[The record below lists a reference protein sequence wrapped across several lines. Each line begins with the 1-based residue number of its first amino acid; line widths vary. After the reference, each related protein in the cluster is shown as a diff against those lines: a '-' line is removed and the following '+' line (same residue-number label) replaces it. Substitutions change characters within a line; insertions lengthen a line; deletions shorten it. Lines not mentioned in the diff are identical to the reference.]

1 MKTMVERQEIIHLYR
16 VCGYSKRRI
25 SRELH
30 CSRHTVDDILFEYE
44 AALRQENPDE
54 ALTDLLSTPPRY
66 DSSRRRPRALTPEV
80 KEVIDGCL
88 KKNDAKESLGMHK
101 QRMLKKD
108 IHLYLLGKGYRVS
121 YPSVCNYIR
130 GKEQDKGKKKTEAFI
145 RLYYEPGEVV
155 EFDWGEAV
163 LFIDGVKTKFYLAV
177 FTFAHSNGRYAYLF
191 RHQNTLA
198 FMESHRNFFRDI
210 HGVPSQMVY
219 DNMRVAV
226 KSFAGGEKTPTE
238 SLLKMADFYRFRY
251 RFCNV
256 RAGWEKGHVE
266 RSVEYVRRK
275 AFCHTD
281 RFADIASAQG
291 HLDAACKEMNGSGTS
306 LSTAGKPYK
315 LAADLASLREFPGN
329 LGCFELAEYTVDKWS
344 TIQMK
349 HVHYS
354 VPDSLVGEKVSVK
367 IYSEKI
373 VILSGRDKVASH
385 QRSYRPGDWR
395 VKLEHYLGTFQR
407 KPGAL
412 THSVAWHTT
421 HEGIKRLY
429 EEHFPGANKDFVMLL
444 SYAKENGFSQDDLV
458 KTAALLRQRG
468 VKRISAEQLEA
479 MLQNKMELT
488 SETESHE
495 SDSQEAAIERAATG
509 TLDTLTVLLGDT
521 GQNFYQSTN

>member
-44 AALRQENPDE
+44 VALRQENPDE
-54 ALTDLLSTPPRY
+54 ALTDLLSTLPHY
-66 DSSRRRPRALTPEV
+66 DSSKRRPRALTPEV
-80 KEVIDGCL
+80 KEMIDGCL
-88 KKNDAKESLGMHK
+88 KKNGAKESLGMHK

-108 IHLYLLGKGYRVS
+108 IHLYLLEKGYRIS

-130 GKEQDKGKKKTEAFI
+130 GKEQDKGREKTEAFI

-163 LFIDGVKTKFYLAV
+163 LFINGVKTKFYLAV

-198 FMESHRNFFRDI
+198 FMESHRNFFKDI

-226 KSFAGGEKTPTE
+226 KSFAGGEKAPM
-238 SLLKMADFYRFRY
+238 KMADFYRFRY

-266 RSVEYVRRK
+266 RSMEYVRRK

-281 RFADIASAQG
+281 RFADISSAQG
-291 HLDAACKEMNGSGTS
+291 HLDTACKEMNGSDGS
-306 LSTAGKPYK
+306 QSTVGKQYR
-315 LAADLASLREFPGN
+315 LDADLASLREFPGN
-329 LGCFELAEYTVDKWS
+329 MGCFELAEYTVDKWS

-385 QRSYRPGDWR
+385 QKSYHPGDWC
-395 VKLEHYLGTFQR
+395 VKLEHYLRTFQR

-412 THSVAWHTT
+412 THSVAWHTA
-421 HEGIKRLY
+421 HEGIRKLH
-429 EEHFPGANKDFVMLL
+429 EEHFLGGDKDFVMLL

-458 KTAALLRQRG
+458 KAATQLGQRG
-468 VKRISAEQLEA
+468 VKRISAEQLKA
-479 MLQNKMELT
+479 MLQNKMELKP
-488 SETESHE
+488 ETENSE
-495 SDSQEAAIERAATG
+495 SDPQEAIIERAATG
-509 TLDTLTVLLGDT
+509 TLDTLTALMGND
-521 GQNFYQSTN
+521 GRNIYQSTNL